1 MEEIQ
6 LLKLNNITKQYVSGS
21 STVDALR
28 GVSIEFRKSE
38 FVSILGQSGC
48 GKTTL
53 LNIVGGLDRYTDGDL
68 IINGKSTKTFKDSDW
83 DSYRNH
89 SIGFVFQSYNLI
101 PHQTVLSNVELALT
115 LSGVSKTERR
125 KRAIEA
131 LQKVGLGDQIHKKP
145 NQMSGGQMQR
155 VAIAR
160 ALVNDPE
167 ILLADEPTGALD
179 TATSVQIMEIL
190 KEISKERLI
199 IMVTHNPELADTY
212 STRIVKLLD
221 GLVIDDS
228 NPYTSA
234 TEVASEEGAAVAV
247 EPVEEKTEKKV
258 KKAKK
263 AVKKKAK
270 KDAKNQKTS
279 MSFFTALSLSFNN
292 LRTKKGRTIMTSFAG
307 SIGIIGIA
315 LILAL
320 STGINAFIAQVQED
334 TLSTYP
340 LTIQKQTQD
349 MSAMLSAMTNVS
361 DTEDYRDSGKIYVDD
376 SLGTMMGAMSST
388 VENNLEA
395 FKVYIEENYGSI
407 ENYVSDIQYTY
418 DYNLQVFNMV
428 DGEARKVGMETLFEN
443 MGSAFSGMSEL
454 MEMGS
459 SMGSL
464 GMNVFSEMI
473 DNQTILDQQY
483 DVIAGDWPKEYNE
496 VVLVVNS
503 NNQISKMTLYMLG
516 VLDPEDIEDE
526 MAALMSGNYTPTEMQ
541 PYTYD
546 DLMGLEFKLL
556 NTEDFYEKTDKTYT
570 VGDKVYNVW
579 SDLRIK
585 PGFDQQAY
593 IAEKGVNIKI
603 AGIIRPKDG
612 AASTSISGAI
622 GYTKELTNYILDQN
636 TKSDV
641 INQQKETPTVN
652 VLTGLGFERTHY
664 TPETIDQLVDKIDSA
679 TMEMFYAYMTEQ
691 ILSNPEFSGR
701 INVKD
706 AESFI
711 GVYMLLPEEKQA
723 EALGRILELARAN
736 EANQASISALFQF
749 VSGMT
754 NGITVDEN
762 NLTRLLPVLD
772 FQSVYFTIN
781 GLSGLT
787 DMVGAEGMAEIYAN
801 INQNILPTIPM
812 LGMFGV
818 TEVNDDISFGTAM
831 LFLSA
836 EQKTAIYSDL
846 VDKAVAADAT
856 GVDTL
861 CQILAFTS
869 GAEQFTAD
877 DLKAYL
883 VASSTADFS
892 NPQNIMS
899 EIQAAMTR
907 TVLPIG
913 GVSGLIELAGDE
925 QMQGVYTQMTEDIM
939 KMTVNKEIFVTIL
952 STMTKDDPAFIQLEE
967 TLYGMA
973 PQIDATYES
982 VLETLD
988 DAEKAKPASINFFAK
1003 DFESKESIEAF
1014 IAEYNDQASDADKLE
1029 YSDVVGA
1036 LMSSVTIIVNA
1047 ISYVLIAFVAISLV
1061 VSSIMIGII
1070 TNISVLERTKEIGI
1084 LRAIGASKK
1093 DVSRVF
1099 NAETLIIGLAAGAI
1113 GIISTLVL
1121 CIPIT
1126 AIVQY
1131 FTGLDNIR
1139 AILPWQGAVILVVIS
1154 MILTLI
1160 AGIIPARSAAKKDPV
1175 IALRTE

>member
-1 MEEIQ
+1 M
-6 LLKLNNITKQYVSGS
+6 LKLNNITKQYVTGS
-21 STVDALR
+21 STVEALR

-101 PHQTVLSNVELALT
+101 PHQTVLANVELALT
-115 LSGVSKTERR
+115 LSGVSKHERR

-131 LQKVGLGDQIHKKP
+131 LEKVGLGDQIHKKP

-212 STRIVKLLD
+212 STRIIKLLD

-228 NPYTSA
+228 NPYSSEP
-234 TEVASEEGAAVAV
+234 EVASEV
-247 EPVEEKTEKKV
+247 EAKETKEA

-263 AVKKKAK
+263 AK
-270 KDAKNQKTS
+270 KDNKSQKTS
-279 MSFFTALSLSFNN
+279 MSFLTALSLSFNN

-349 MSAMLSAMTNVS
+349 MSAMLSAMTSVS
-361 DTEDYRDSGKIYVDD
+361 DSKDYRDSGKIYVDD
-376 SLGTMMGAMSST
+376 SLGTMMSAMSST

-407 ENYVSDIQYTY
+407 ENFVSDIQYTY
-418 DYNLQVFNMV
+418 DYDLQVFNV
-428 DGEARKVGMETLFEN
+428 VTVKDEDGKESLEARKIGMDIIFEHL
-443 MGSAFSGMSEL
+443 GSAFSGMSEL

-459 SMGSL
+459 SMGSM

-473 DNQTILDQQY
+473 DNDTILNQQY

-516 VLDPEDIEDE
+516 ILDPEEIEDQ
-526 MAALMSGNYTPTEMQ
+526 MADLMSGNYKPADESDC
-541 PYTYD
+541 YTYD
-546 DLMGLEFKLL
+546 DLMGIEFKLL
-556 NTEDFYEKTDKTYT
+556 TTSKFFEKTSKTYVDPDSGKT
-570 VGDKVYNVW
+570 YNVW
-579 SDLRIK
+579 SDLREK
-585 PGFDQQAY
+585 PGFDKETY
-593 IAEKGVNIKI
+593 INANGVTIKI

-622 GYTKELTNYILDQN
+622 GYTKELTNHILSEN
-636 TKSDV
+636 EVSDV
-641 INQQKETPTVN
+641 INQQKETPKIN

-664 TPETIDQLVDKIDSA
+664 TPETIDQLIDKIDSA

-691 ILSNPEFSGR
+691 ILNNPEFSGR
-701 INVKD
+701 IDVKD
-706 AESFI
+706 VESFI
-711 GVYMLLPEEKQA
+711 GVYMLLPTEKQA
-723 EALGRILELARAN
+723 EILETVLAVAKAN
-736 EANQASISALFQF
+736 EANKDFLTGLFAF
-749 VSGMT
+749 VSTTTG
-754 NGITVDEN
+754 GITVDEN

-772 FQSVYFTIN
+772 IQSIYLTIN
-781 GLSGLT
+781 GLPGLT
-787 DMVGAEGMAEIYAN
+787 DIVGAVGMAEIYSYINTNVVPNSPVFGMMNITEAN
-801 INQNILPTIPM
+801 EQNLIMILMMASP
-812 LGMFGV
+812 
-818 TEVNDDISFGTAM
+818 EYK
-831 LFLSA
+831 A
-836 EQKTAIYSDL
+836 EIYSML
-846 VDKAVAADAT
+846 VDKAVAANPT
-856 GVDTL
+856 SVDT
-861 CQILAFTS
+861 IAMIVS
-869 GAEQFTAD
+869 GNPETKLTAD
-877 DLKAYL
+877 ELKVALAGMTQAEAQTLYL
-883 VASSTADFS
+883 AL
-892 NPQNIMS
+892 NG
-899 EIQAAMTR
+899 
-907 TVLPIG
+907 L
-913 GVSGLIELAGDE
+913 SGLIELAGDE
-925 QMQGVYTQMTEDIM
+925 QMQPIYTKITEDILT
-939 KMTVNKEIFVTIL
+939 MTVNKEIFVTIL
-952 STMTKDDPAFIQLEE
+952 STMTADDPAFVQLEE

-982 VLETLD
+982 VLEVLD

-1003 DFESKESIEAF
+1003 DFESKESIEKF
-1014 IAEYNDQASDADKLE
+1014 IADYNDKVEEKDKLE
-1029 YSDVVGA
+1029 YTDVVGS

-1113 GIISTLVL
+1113 GILSTLLL

-1139 AILPWQGAVILVVIS
+1139 AILPWQGAVILVIIS
-1154 MILTLI
+1154 MVLTLI
-1160 AGIIPARSAAKKDPV
+1160 AGIIPAKSAAKKDPV